1 MIPSA
6 LQDGQHGIFPN
17 DTYFAK
23 EERDIIIRVH
33 KEIHDK
39 KIHDTNR
46 IPVSKGVISN
56 I

>member
-39 KIHDTNR
+39 KNSRYKPYTCQQRGH
-46 IPVSKGVISN
+46 K
-56 I
+56 